1 MSNNNIISQEND
13 QNQNDNSQQVQEP
26 VVTTP
31 NIDWSHF
38 ELWEKVKKLIKDLP
52 EHFTS
57 TISISGISATEV
69 YSFGAVLGLTIE
81 EEVVLALNNSRI
93 DWDPNNEYSNYQF
106 YRQAE
111 TFPDVLLKQI
121 DGDDIIMGIELK
133 SWYLLAKEGEPSF
146 RFTVSPT
153 VCSTQ
158 DLLVVVPWV
167 LSNVLS
173 GTPKVFVPYIKP
185 AKYVAEY
192 RNYWWQH
199 IRKAASATDIN
210 FPESPTPYPTGRE
223 KISDH
228 PVNDSG
234 KNFGRIARVR
244 LMDTYVQSFEDVKLL
259 GKTIGQWRRFFKE
272 N

>member
-1 MSNNNIISQEND
+1 MLKNNNPTQQEN
-13 QNQNDNSQQVQEP
+13 QNNRP
-26 VVTTP
+26 IVVAPTEILP
-31 NIDWSHF
+31 AEDWQHL
-38 ELWEKVKKLIKDLP
+38 ELWKRVKELLKDLP
-52 EHFTS
+52 EHFSS
-57 TISISGISATEV
+57 TISVSGISAIEV

-81 EEVVLALNNSRI
+81 EEVVSALNNSRS
-93 DWDPNNEYSNYQF
+93 DWDSNNEYENYQF

-121 DGDDIIMGIELK
+121 DGTDIIMGIELK

-153 VCSTQ
+153 VCNPQ

-173 GTPKVFVPYIKP
+173 GSPEVFIPYIKP
-185 AKYVAEY
+185 AKYIADY

-199 IRKAASATDIN
+199 IRRADSDTDIIY
-210 FPESPTPYPTGRE
+210 PENPSPYPNGRE

-228 PVNDSG
+228 PTNDSG
-234 KNFGRIARVR
+234 KNFGRIAR
-244 LMDTYVQSFEDVKLL
+244 LGIMDTYVKSFEGTKLL
-259 GKTIGQWRRFFKE
+259 GKTIEQWRKFFKD